1 MEKPFIDLRSDTV
14 TRPDAAMLAAMN
26 AAPVGD
32 DVLGDDPTVLKLEHT
47 MAAYF
52 GMDAAIFCPSGT
64 MTNQIAI
71 KLLTKPGDEVICH
84 HYAHIYNYEGGA
96 MGFNSGVQAKLVG
109 DTMGRI
115 SAADVSRAIN
125 PDDVHAAHTSL
136 LALEN
141 TSNKGGG
148 TCFSVGEMATLAA
161 LARGHGLRVHLDGAR
176 VWNALVARGEA
187 AVDYGKIFDSISV
200 CMSKGMGCP
209 VGSLLLVPK
218 ALEKEARRI
227 RKKFGGGMRQAGFLA
242 GAALY
247 ALEHRLPKLYE
258 DHHKAKLLAEVLGTC
273 SFVAE
278 VVPPE
283 TNIVIFRLQD
293 GLDEKLFI
301 EKLRQ
306 KEVRILSMGPG
317 KLRMV
322 THFDVTYK
330 DIELV
335 NKVLKDLNFK

>member
-1 MEKPFIDLRSDTV
+1 MQQCFIDLRSDTV
-14 TRPDAAMLAAMN
+14 TRPDAGMLAAMN

-32 DVLGDDPTVLKLEHT
+32 DVLGDDPTVIEMERT
-47 MAAYF
+47 IAAYF
-52 GMDAAIFCPSGT
+52 GMEAAIFCPSGT

-109 DTMGRI
+109 DAYGRI
-115 SAADVSRAIN
+115 TAAEVRAAIN
-125 PDDVHAAHTSL
+125 PDDVHAAHSAL

-148 TCFSVGEMATLAA
+148 TCFSLDAMAELSAI
-161 LARGHGLRVHLDGAR
+161 ARSNGLGVHLDGAR
-176 VWNALVARGEA
+176 IWNALVAKNENPLE
-187 AVDYGKIFDSISV
+187 YGKIFDTISV

-218 ALEKEARRI
+218 SLEKEARRI
-227 RKKFGGGMRQAGFLA
+227 RKKLGGGMRQSGFLA

-247 ALEHRLPKLYE
+247 ALEHRLPFLHE
-258 DHHKAKLLAEVLGTC
+258 DHQKATALANTLKQC
-273 SFVAE
+273 AYVAE
-278 VVPPE
+278 VVTPE
-283 TNIVIFRLQD
+283 TNIVIFKLQP
-293 GLDEKLFI
+293 GLDEKIFM
-301 EKLRQ
+301 EVLR
-306 KEVRILSMGPG
+306 KKGVHILSLGPG

-322 THFDVTYK
+322 THFDVTKK

-335 NKVLKDLNFK
+335 SSTLLNLEF